1 MTRKTR
7 KLQKFKKYKG
17 GSVPDWAERDVIEQ
31 RTIAGTVRVS
41 GLRAGDIREELKSI
55 GSQPEVN
62 ETLNVFS
69 SFIRNLIVE
78 TYNYWKKCRR
88 LKGQS
93 NSPNSPRSNLKSYLN
108 NSRELIQ
115 IFNYIDLN
123 NLPSLLD
130 DYIALKFKN
139 KKVNFGSCKESGQIL
154 DWEVWPPKATTEY
167 WNKYSLDTTM
177 PSKLK
182 ARGQR
187 NKWISN
193 QVTDIL
199 LPGRSK
205 FLPRKSI
212 ESGNSREIFYLI
224 KLLFDTDCP
233 EKNSKK
239 QLTDLDDIQKF
250 SVPNIFWTI
259 IWWRTISKLPD
270 NYGNKSS
277 SLSEW
282 SAHKKDCNDALK
294 KCNINLDEID
304 NRINFIVTTYGAE
317 NILQI
322 IKIPDGN
329 YNDSP
334 FLGIGEIKAPGGPG
348 QIRLEIITGNFND
361 KINLCHMGR
370 PFVAPHFGLNEYTI
384 KPFYRMK
391 PEGDNFILKAGNI
404 DYSPLS
410 KTEAK
415 QEVILTTDKIINTK
429 EYYIGR
435 VMKLRLLYKDA
446 ERDEGQIS
454 PEEIINIF
462 NGNTQGPT
470 FGEQLLYEFPLF
482 PFIEDGIF
490 IDKKKNKWYSCL
502 EACIC
507 VGQTKVPECF
517 MGSCLNTGNVL
528 IQNPNVLIP
537 KPLASSVKFP
547 ELSKRE
553 LLFLYPDLIEKEALE
568 KAKLTKIVETGKRK
582 VPWEIGQW
590 SIMINPES
598 VSYKIAQQNFKF
610 MTTGISGH
618 ARLTLDIFALF
629 NNFKEYKTRRYL
641 TASLITSLIQPLHH
655 TINEIMNSVEYQG
668 IYYDPSLSVK
678 EIINDLLDTEDN
690 LEFSKLFRTIPY
702 QLVIPYDSKTL
713 HEKKDSDE
721 KPEFIESYIK
731 ETFPS
736 WSGIGDEISQLTDA
750 AESYAE
756 SLALPKPKI
765 LEKSIPNLSYSDP
778 TGSSFP
784 GLRRRNTT
792 RTRGQ
797 FKKGGKRKTRKL

>member
-7 KLQKFKKYKG
+7 KAKKYKG
-17 GSVPDWAERDVIEQ
+17 GAPPVWANRDVIEQ
-31 RTIAGTVRVS
+31 RTIAGSVRAS
-41 GLRAGDIREELKSI
+41 GVLAGDIRNELEKI
-55 GSQPEVN
+55 GSQTEVG
-62 ETLNVFS
+62 ETLNIFS

-78 TYNYWKKCRR
+78 TFNYWNRCKR

-93 NSPNSPRSNLKSYLN
+93 NSPNSLQSNLKPYLN
-108 NSRELIQ
+108 NNQELIQ

-123 NLPSLLD
+123 NLPPLLD
-130 DYIALKFKN
+130 DYLALKFKN
-139 KKVNFGSCKESGQIL
+139 KKVNSGSCRESGQII
-154 DWEVWPPKATTEY
+154 DWEVWPPKATKEY
-167 WNKYSLDTTM
+167 WARKYTVDTSRLT
-177 PSKLK
+177 KLSP
-182 ARGQR
+182 RSQR
-187 NKWISN
+187 NKWISR
-193 QVTDIL
+193 QVNDIL
-199 LPGRSK
+199 LPGRSST
-205 FLPRKSI
+205 LPSI
-212 ESGNSREIFYLI
+212 EKGNSREIFYLL

-233 EKNSKK
+233 EKNSKAE
-239 QLTDLDDIQKF
+239 LTDIDDIQKF

-259 IWWRTISKLPD
+259 IWWRTISQLPD
-270 NYGNKSS
+270 NYGNKRFTVPQWI
-277 SLSEW
+277 E
-282 SAHKKDCNDALK
+282 HKKDCKNALK
-294 KCNINLDEID
+294 KCNINLEEID

-384 KPFYRMK
+384 KPFYRVK

-410 KTEAK
+410 KNEGEREE
-415 QEVILTTDKIINTK
+415 QLRLDKIINTK

-435 VMKLRLLYKDA
+435 VMKLRELYKKA
-446 ERDEGQIS
+446 QKKEGKYS
-454 PEEIINIF
+454 PEEIIDIF
-462 NGNTQGPT
+462 NSKREGSLIGDQT
-470 FGEQLLYEFPLF
+470 YEFPKF
-482 PFIEDGIF
+482 SFIMDGIF
-490 IDKKKNKWYSCL
+490 IDKKENKWYSCL

-517 MGSCLNTGNVL
+517 KGSCLNTGNVL
-528 IQNPNVLIP
+528 IQNPNILIP
-537 KPLASSVKFP
+537 KPFAKDVKFP

-553 LLFLYPDLIEKEALE
+553 MIFLYPDLDPNLSKEELA
-568 KAKLTKIVETGKRK
+568 KIVRDRK

-590 SIMINPES
+590 SIMINPQS
-598 VSYKIAQQNFKF
+598 VSFKIAQQNFKF

-618 ARLTLDIFALF
+618 ARLSLDVFSLF

-641 TASLITSLIQPLHH
+641 TAALITSLIQPLHH

-668 IYYDPSLSVK
+668 IYYDPSLSIK
-678 EIINDLLDTEDN
+678 EIINDLVETEDDPD
-690 LEFSKLFRTIPY
+690 FSKLFRKIPY
-702 QLVIPYDSKTL
+702 QLVIPYDSKNPVSEEESML
-713 HEKKDSDE
+713 KKL
-721 KPEFIESYIK
+721 
-731 ETFPS
+731 FPD
-736 WSGIGDEISQLTDA
+736 WSGLGDEISQLTDA

-756 SLALPKPKI
+756 SLALPKPNIPQKSSPI
-765 LEKSIPNLSYSDP
+765 LSQTSTLLQSPMKGISRE
-778 TGSSFP
+778 

-797 FKKGGKRKTRKL
+797 SKKGGKRKTRKL

>member
-1 MTRKTR
+1 MKRKTR
-7 KLQKFKKYKG
+7 KIKKYKG
-17 GSVPDWAERDVIEQ
+17 GALPVWANRDVIEQ
-31 RTIAGTVRVS
+31 RTIAGSVRAP
-41 GLRAGDIREELKSI
+41 GLRVGDIRKELEKI
-55 GSQPEVN
+55 GSQSEVG
-62 ETLNVFS
+62 ETLNIFS

-78 TYNYWKKCRR
+78 TYSYWKKCKR
-88 LKGQS
+88 LKGQL
-93 NSPNSPRSNLKSYLN
+93 NSPNSPKSNLKPYLN
-108 NSRELIQ
+108 NSQELIQ

-123 NLPSLLD
+123 NLPPLLD
-130 DYIALKFKN
+130 DYLALKFKN
-139 KKVNFGSCKESGQIL
+139 KKVNFGSCRESGQII
-154 DWEVWPPKATTEY
+154 DWEVWPPKATTKY
-167 WNKYSLDTTM
+167 WFEKYSLDTTT

-187 NKWISN
+187 NRWISN
-193 QVTDIL
+193 QVNNIL
-199 LPGRSK
+199 LPGRS
-205 FLPRKSI
+205 SI
-212 ESGNSREIFYLI
+212 LSRDGIEPGNSREIFYLL

-233 EKNSKK
+233 EKNSKAE
-239 QLTDLDDIQKF
+239 LTDLDDIQKF

-259 IWWRTISKLPD
+259 IWWRTISQLPD
-270 NYGNKSS
+270 NYGNKRF
-277 SLSEW
+277 LSPEW
-282 SAHKKDCNDALK
+282 IEHKRDCNNALL
-294 KCNINLDEID
+294 KCNINLEEID

-334 FLGIGEIKAPGGPG
+334 FVGVGEIKAPGGSG

-410 KTEAK
+410 KNEGERE
-415 QEVILTTDKIINTK
+415 QSYEYDKIINTK
-429 EYYIGR
+429 DYYIGR
-435 VMKLRLLYKDA
+435 VIKLRTLYKEA
-446 ERDEGQIS
+446 ES
-454 PEEIINIF
+454 EEIINIF
-462 NGNTQGPT
+462 NGEVTD
-470 FGEQLLYEFPLF
+470 EFPKF
-482 PFIEDGIF
+482 SFIKDGIF
-490 IDKKKNKWYSCL
+490 IDKNKNKWYSCL

-507 VGQTKVPECF
+507 VGQTRVPECF
-517 MGSCLNTGNVL
+517 KGSCLNTGNVL
-528 IQNPNVLIP
+528 LQNPNILIP
-537 KPLASSVKFP
+537 KPFSKDVKFP

-553 LLFLYPDLIEKEALE
+553 MIFLYPDLDPNLSKEELA
-568 KAKLTKIVETGKRK
+568 KIVRDRK

-618 ARLTLDIFALF
+618 ARLSLDVFSLF

-641 TASLITSLIQPLHH
+641 TASLISSLIQPLHH
-655 TINEIMNSVEYQG
+655 TLNEIMNSVEYQG
-668 IYYDPSLSVK
+668 IYYDPSFSIPD
-678 EIINDLLDTEDN
+678 IIDQLLNED
-690 LEFSKLFRTIPY
+690 EEVDFSKLFRKIPY

-713 HEKKDSDE
+713 DEKKNPASE
-721 KPEFIESYIK
+721 TESIETYIK
-731 ETFPS
+731 EGFPA
-736 WSGIGDEISQLTDA
+736 WGWAGNEISQLTDA

-756 SLALPKPKI
+756 SLGVPKPNI
-765 LEKSIPNLSYSDP
+765 PEKSSFNLPYSAS
-778 TGSSFP
+778 TGMSRK

-792 RTRGQ
+792 SVRGQ
-797 FKKGGKRKTRKL
+797 SKKGGKRKTRKL